1 MPSFVGSIVSGVGNA
16 IGTVVG
22 GVVDAVGTVTKA
34 LGPVGTIAAAY
45 FGMPYLAPSGFA
57 ALQAPSILAGAG
69 STLTGAG
76 MLTSAS
82 LGTALGT
89 GGMMAGT
96 IGAGAGLGSTL
107 ASATGGGIGTS
118 SSFLTNLGRGISS
131 ALEGFGSSGATSAL
145 TTPST
150 GATTGGLG
158 SLSKVS
164 NLIRGGM
171 DIYNALNYGQGQT
184 PTAAQQSADPYA
196 PYRQQA
202 ADKLNELMQN
212 PNMVYGMP
220 GYRFAQEQGSK
231 AINRSAASQ
240 GSALSGNT
248 LLALQNQG
256 QQTAQSWFD
265 DYVNKLSTQA
275 GANQSPAAGQD
286 AYSSAA
292 KLQSSAE
299 KNRQTAL
306 LQGIMST
313 GSAIGSFFA

>member
-1 MPSFVGSIVSGVGNA
+1 MPSFVGDIVGGIGDA
-16 IGTVVG
+16 IGGVVG

-34 LGPVGTIAAAY
+34 LGPIGTMAAAY

-57 ALQAPSILAGAG
+57 ALSSPSILAGAG

-96 IGAGAGLGSTL
+96 IGAGAGLGSSLLST
-107 ASATGGGIGTS
+107 AGGIGTS

-131 ALEGFGSSGATSAL
+131 ALEGFGSSTSTSAL

-150 GATTGGLG
+150 GAGTGGLG
-158 SLSKVS
+158 SLSKVT

-171 DIYNALNYGQGQT
+171 DIYNALNYSQGQT
-184 PTAAQQSADPYA
+184 PDAAKLAADPYA